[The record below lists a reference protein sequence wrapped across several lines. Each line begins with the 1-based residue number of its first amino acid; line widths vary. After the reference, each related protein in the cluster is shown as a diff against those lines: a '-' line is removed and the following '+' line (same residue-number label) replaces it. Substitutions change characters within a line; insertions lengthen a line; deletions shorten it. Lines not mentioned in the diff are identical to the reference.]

1 MQAKIGFAATPP
13 KITGKGEGWSGE
25 PTAAWEKSKQ
35 FPVVVRAAHDGTHLY
50 LSYLVKQDAS
60 PWVNNGKDWQT
71 LFKTGDSID
80 FQIGT
85 DAKANPKRGAPVP
98 GDLRL
103 LVAPFEGGNLAVL
116 YRHRQPGSSD
126 AVVFQSPWRSEKV
139 DSVRKLDAAQIA
151 VNRAGNAYTVD
162 VAVPLA
168 DLGLAPA
175 AGKPLRGDFGVIY
188 GDAAGTTNIFRN
200 YWSNQATGLVN
211 DVPGE
216 IMLTPGLWGDITL
229 EAKP

>member
-1 MQAKIGFAATPP
+1 MKSELPFVREDIALKNAVRSPAGAKPRFNWRESLPAVAGGAA
-13 KITGKGEGWSGE
+13 
-25 PTAAWEKSKQ
+25 
-35 FPVVVRAAHDGTHLY
+35 DG
-50 LSYLVKQDAS
+50 
-60 PWVNNGKDWQT
+60 
-71 LFKTGDSID
+71 
-80 FQIGT
+80 
-85 DAKANPKRGAPVP
+85 
-98 GDLRL
+98 
-103 LVAPFEGGNLAVL
+103 
-116 YRHRQPGSSD
+116 
-126 AVVFQSPWRSEKV
+126 
-139 DSVRKLDAAQIA
+139 LDAAQIA

-168 DLGLAPA
+168 DVGLAPGE
-175 AGKPLRGDFGVIY
+175 GKPLRGDFGVIY